1 MRRGAVRDGHA
12 HGRSVPVEDG
22 AADGATIAFRADL
35 GMAFTFYL
43 TFDGDAVEGA
53 MKAASMPETQ
63 LSGTRR

>member
-1 MRRGAVRDGHA
+1 M
-12 HGRSVPVEDG
+12 PVEDG